1 MKRMSK
7 LRVGWFSFTCCED
20 STILFTELLNT
31 HWDEWKEK
39 IEFVNARVLKTNRE
53 LKNLDIS
60 FVEGAISSEEHMKK
74 LQDIRANSKVLVAI
88 GACAV
93 TAMPSGWRNTF
104 DEKTKQEIQ
113 YLVDRFSHL
122 PRVEP
127 LSKFVTVDEVV
138 HGCPMDERQFL
149 NMINKLLQSKN

>member
-1 MKRMSK
+1 MNK

-53 LKNLDIS
+53 IQNLDIS
-60 FVEGAISSEEHMKK
+60 FVEGAISSEEHIKK
-74 LQDIRANSKVLVAI
+74 LKEIRDNSKVLVAI

-127 LSKFVTVDEVV
+127 LSAFIKVDEQVA
-138 HGCPMDERQFL
+138 GCPMDERKFL
-149 NMINKLLQSKN
+149 EIINKQLTI